1 MQLLVLLSGKLF
13 KSEDLPLIVEFFLMF
28 YKDKP
33 IDWLIDHLLWVKVC
47 NPEKDAVSM
56 SEFMNIRNTQTVSV
70 TKLFIFKKWKRNLSN
85 LTDFGICGERSALD
99 LHSVALCVSPLGHME
114 RPDSLKFRFMHQ
126 SCFASISSEYGQHK
140 LTSACSW
147 SRRQP
152 CSTKENF
159 EYVNICGLSFLIT
172 FC

>member
-56 SEFMNIRNTQTVSV
+56 SEFMNISNTQTVSV
-70 TKLFIFKKWKRNLSN
+70 TK
-85 LTDFGICGERSALD
+85 
-99 LHSVALCVSPLGHME
+99 
-114 RPDSLKFRFMHQ
+114 
-126 SCFASISSEYGQHK
+126 
-140 LTSACSW
+140 
-147 SRRQP
+147 
-152 CSTKENF
+152 
-159 EYVNICGLSFLIT
+159 
-172 FC
+172 

>member
-56 SEFMNIRNTQTVSV
+56 SEFMNISNTQTVSV
-70 TKLFIFKKWKRNLSN
+70 RK
-85 LTDFGICGERSALD
+85 
-99 LHSVALCVSPLGHME
+99 
-114 RPDSLKFRFMHQ
+114 
-126 SCFASISSEYGQHK
+126 
-140 LTSACSW
+140 
-147 SRRQP
+147 
-152 CSTKENF
+152 
-159 EYVNICGLSFLIT
+159 
-172 FC
+172 